1 MFMSTSVVQL
11 LYRSGTYDENLLE
24 SVINKLVE
32 EVTEKIAEQ
41 YKITIIY

>member
-1 MFMSTSVVQL
+1 MFMSTSAVQL
-11 LYRSGTYDENLLE
+11 RYGSGTYDENLLE

-32 EVTEKIAEQ
+32 EVTEKIAEH

>member
-1 MFMSTSVVQL
+1 MSISAVQL
-11 LYRSGTYDENLLE
+11 RFRSGTYDENLLE

-32 EVTEKIAEQ
+32 DVTEKIAEQ